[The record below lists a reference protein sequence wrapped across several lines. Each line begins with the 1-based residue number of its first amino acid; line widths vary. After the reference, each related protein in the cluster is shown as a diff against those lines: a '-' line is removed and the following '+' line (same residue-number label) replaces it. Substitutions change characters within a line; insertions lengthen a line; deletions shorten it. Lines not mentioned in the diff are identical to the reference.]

1 MATQTNDPSAVSPDN
16 GNGAN
21 GQGQEKRVGRDLL
34 KEFAR
39 VVQDVIPLLD
49 QMKSSIHE
57 STQHIPTASK
67 QLNSVTQATE
77 SATVEILNVLDS
89 MTQRVT
95 ATETFLTELAR
106 RSATARALEIDITRM
121 LERTATVHP
130 AEINPLRTLWAEYV
144 GHATNDE
151 ELGKVRQLLAEVQN
165 ASVSIAM
172 ALQVQDI
179 TSQQISGVIHLI
191 ESVRTQLCNVMS
203 NLNRRGGGQPLVPV
217 EELPVGDPAHAFNA
231 DAKYVHDP
239 DRQEMADNIINEWSD
254 PAD

>member
-1 MATQTNDPSAVSPDN
+1 MATQINDSSAMFPDG

-21 GQGQEKRVGRDLL
+21 GQAQEKRAGRDLL
-34 KEFAR
+34 MEFAR

-77 SATVEILNVLDS
+77 TATVEILNVLDS

-95 ATETFLTELAR
+95 ATETFLSGLAGR
-106 RSATARALEIDITRM
+106 TGKARTLENDLTRALEK
-121 LERTATVHP
+121 AAAAHP
-130 AEINPLRTLWAEYV
+130 AEINPVRSLWADYV
-144 GHATNDE
+144 AQATNSDE
-151 ELGKVRQLLAEVQN
+151 LEKIRASLGEVQN

-191 ESVRTQLCNVMS
+191 ESVRTQLARVMS
-203 NLNRRGGGQPLVPV
+203 NLNRRSSGQPVATDDAAGAG
-217 EELPVGDPAHAFNA
+217 EDANAFNP
-231 DAKYVHDP
+231 DAQYVHDP
-239 DRQEMADNIINEWSD
+239 DRQEMADNIINKWSD
-254 PAD
+254 PAE